1 MPKDYVR
8 LTISIPRLLKEK
20 LEVLAE
26 FPYDNVSNAAK
37 VLIQESLDRREG
49 KSCPRVNEYIEF
61 LSELDDVG
69 ELLEIANTALRRIAH
84 KTSEATL
91 PESDQL
97 KAWAFTQLSEQ
108 SGISLERLQSIQ
120 QGGKVTAKEL
130 ETLARVLE
138 TTPEEVKKTLKTSF
152 SEPGS

>member
-49 KSCPRVNEYIEF
+49 KSFPRVNEYIEF
-61 LSELDDVG
+61 LSELDDIG

-84 KTSEATL
+84 QTSNTTL
-91 PESDQL
+91 SESDQL
-97 KAWAFTQLSEQ
+97 KAWALTQLSEQ
-108 SGISLERLQSIQ
+108 SGIPIERLQAIQ
-120 QGGKVTAKEL
+120 QGEEMSTKEL
-130 ETLARVLE
+130 DILTRILK
-138 TTPEEVKKTLKTSF
+138 TTPAEVKKTLKPSLL
-152 SEPGS
+152 EPES